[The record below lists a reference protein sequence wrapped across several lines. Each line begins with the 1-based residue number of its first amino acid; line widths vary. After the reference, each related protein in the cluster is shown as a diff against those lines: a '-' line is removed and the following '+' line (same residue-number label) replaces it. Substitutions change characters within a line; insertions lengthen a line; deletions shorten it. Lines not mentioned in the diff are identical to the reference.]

1 MNAKQP
7 TFLPY
12 LQMNAIKVS
21 LASLAHLESFVYA
34 HDKKHIATTRKIIEN
49 KEIEKAWKH

>member
-34 HDKKHIATTRKIIEN
+34 HDTKHIATTRKIIEN
-49 KEIEKAWKH
+49 KETEKAWKH